1 VISVRFS
8 AVEEIERLISDI
20 PLDQR
25 EKLLANIIKSLPIES
40 RSRVL
45 GFVDG
50 GGLAIIT
57 GSFVSLNSEI
67 AVNIQNSNGGFDAEA
82 LVKALLDYRRSIC

>member
-1 VISVRFS
+1 MRFN
-8 AVEEIERLISDI
+8 AVEEIERLINDI

-25 EKLLANIIKSLPIES
+25 ERLLANIIKSLPIES

-45 GFVDG
+45 GFGDG
-50 GGLAIIT
+50 LTIIT

-67 AVNIQNSNGGFDAEA
+67 AVNVQNNSDSFDPEA
-82 LVKALLDYRRSIC
+82 LIKALMDYRRSKL

>member
-1 VISVRFS
+1 MRFC
-8 AVEEIERLISDI
+8 AVEEIERLINEI

-45 GFVDG
+45 GFSDG
-50 GGLAIIT
+50 GLTIIT
-57 GSFVSLNSEI
+57 GSVVSLNSEVT
-67 AVNIQNSNGGFDAEA
+67 VNIQNSNDFDPEA
-82 LVKALLDYRRSIC
+82 LIKALIDYRRSNA